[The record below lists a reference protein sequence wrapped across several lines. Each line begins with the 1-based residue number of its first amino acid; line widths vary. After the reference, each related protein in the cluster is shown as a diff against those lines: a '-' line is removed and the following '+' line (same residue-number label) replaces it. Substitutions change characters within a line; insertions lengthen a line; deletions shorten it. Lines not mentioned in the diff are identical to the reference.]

1 MEQEQAVNPELQ
13 RIAELLRPLW
23 PGVVMVATPETRR
36 LDGRQGRIK
45 VSGLVADPGC
55 GESWVLVLL
64 DHHPLHKVFWSQ
76 PENAAGLLKGQ
87 RDFVRGMTDSL
98 NAALGLEVSN
108 G

>member
-1 MEQEQAVNPELQ
+1 MEQEQTANPELQ

-36 LDGRQGRIK
+36 LDGRCGRLK
-45 VSGLVADPGC
+45 VSALVADPGC
-55 GESWVLVLL
+55 GDSWVLVLL
-64 DHHPLHKVFWSQ
+64 DHHPLHKVFWGQ
-76 PENAAGLLKGQ
+76 PENAAALLKGQ

-98 NAALGLEVSN
+98 NAALGLEVGN